1 MKYELD
7 LNYEMFGEQSFLNC
21 SLNKYQK
28 ILLYVVKEFRTSNT
42 QNTDII
48 VKKGS
53 IIKILHKNFSENPSE
68 LNLYIGKQG
77 ETIHDYSDDFYFT
90 YSSDSYDDLY
100 FTKEQLNAF
109 TVPFS
114 YEKHFTSY
122 TWTPTIGQRN
132 FIMIHKF
139 DIVFKNKIPLI
150 IYFDKIYCSLINMF
164 FFCEDVVI
172 NSFMHG
178 ILDTLLNLKNI
189 ESKCSEKDFEK
200 AIDSTSI
207 FLKKTLET
215 MLEIGE
221 KQPCNI
227 CTPKELLD
235 NKNKKIEQEKLSFS
249 NNSRQLTEDF
259 ITQIENRK
267 ELLEA
272 FNKTT
277 NLKKSC

>member
-1 MKYELD
+1 
-7 LNYEMFGEQSFLNC
+7 MFGEQTFLNC
-21 SLNKYQK
+21 PLNKYQE
-28 ILLYVVKEFRTSNT
+28 ILLYVIKEFRTSNT

-53 IIKILHKNFSENPSE
+53 IVKISHKNFSE
-68 LNLYIGKQG
+68 LNLYIGKQDG
-77 ETIHDYSDDFYFT
+77 SIHYYSDDFYFT
-90 YSSDSYDDLY
+90 YSSDSYDELY
-100 FTKEQLNAF
+100 FTKEQLNTF
-109 TVPFS
+109 TVPFR
-114 YEKHFTSY
+114 YEKHLTSF
-122 TWTPTIGQRN
+122 TWTPTICQKN
-132 FIMIHKF
+132 FILIHKF
-139 DIVFKNKIPLI
+139 DIVFKNKMPLI

-164 FFCEDVVI
+164 FFCEDIVI

-178 ILDTLLNLKNI
+178 ILDTLLNLKNL

-200 AIDSTSI
+200 AIDSTSV

-221 KQPCNI
+221 KQPHNI
-227 CTPKELLD
+227 YTPKELLD

-249 NNSRQLTEDF
+249 NNSRKLTENF
-259 ITQIENRK
+259 ITQIENKK

-277 NLKKSC
+277 NLEESC